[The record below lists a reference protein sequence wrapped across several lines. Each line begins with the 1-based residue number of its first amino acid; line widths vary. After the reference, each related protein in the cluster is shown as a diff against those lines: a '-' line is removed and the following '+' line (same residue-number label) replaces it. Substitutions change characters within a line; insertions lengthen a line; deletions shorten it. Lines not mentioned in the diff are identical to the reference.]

1 MIHSICYRVACENR
15 TIVRSQSSECLRV
28 KQKCDSVSIMSAVD
42 RLQREAEDSVAGLLG
57 CSRVGDGYLQAEQRH
72 CVLMAVVDI

>member
-1 MIHSICYRVACENR
+1 MR
-15 TIVRSQSSECLRV
+15 
-28 KQKCDSVSIMSAVD
+28 AVD
-42 RLQREAEDSVAGLLG
+42 RFLWEAEDSVAGLLG